1 MVTVIDHPEGIS
13 FKVFV
18 QPRSSKNMI
27 AGTYGESLKIKLTA
41 PPVDNAANK
50 MCVNFLSKI
59 LGVSKSSVQI
69 LSGHTNR
76 NKKILVKLDH
86 TDNFQKQAANLKH
99 RIESLR

>member
-18 QPRSSKNMI
+18 QTRSSKNMV
-27 AGTYGESLKIKLTA
+27 AGIYGESLKIKLTA

-59 LGVSKSSVQI
+59 LGVAKSSVEI

-76 NKKILVKLDH
+76 NKKILVKLDQK
-86 TDNFQKQAANLKH
+86 DDFQKQAASLKH
-99 RIESLR
+99 RIESLK